1 MARLNHIVEGLRV
14 CFRVWGLGFKGL
26 GFKGLGL
33 RVEDPARQFAEK
45 VSSII
50 VSMRDD
56 QVVPGDNLGIPG
68 IHYLHYVDASI

>member
-1 MARLNHIVEGLRV
+1 MFEPWHGLNHIVEGLGV
-14 CFRVWGLGFKGL
+14 GFRVWGLGFKGLGFKGL

-56 QVVPGDNLGIPG
+56 
-68 IHYLHYVDASI
+68 